1 MTYQRKSKLTVEA
14 TCAAAAAAAA
24 LLSKALL
31 SGAAAT
37 ASATSLGWC
46 RTTLADISWLVVLE
60 RIRQGDN
67 EEAFLHP
74 QLRPHCARYWEK
86 LQGRRAYREA
96 IREFGHPNIDHAHRR
111 LREAKAANPRLRRL
125 LEG

>member
-1 MTYQRKSKLTVEA
+1 MTVEA
-14 TCAAAAAAAA
+14 TCAAAATAAAA
-24 LLSKALL
+24 Y
-31 SGAAAT
+31 
-37 ASATSLGWC
+37 
-46 RTTLADISWLVVLE
+46 TLADISWLVVLE

-74 QLRPHCARYWEK
+74 QLRPHCARYWER